1 MNLFLELRRHGKLA
15 DKRNPMYDKGKFAE
29 YFIMLMAF
37 FWAGYLIFFGTLFGF
52 AFDGGSIEPYHVM
65 NAGFIFV
72 FMLDFLIRCMGQKT
86 PTQEV
91 KPYLLLPIKRNRLID
106 MLLIRSGMSG
116 INLIWLFMFVP
127 FAILTVTRFYGI
139 WGVITYCLGIWLL
152 ALFNNDW
159 YQLCRT
165 RWSER
170 IWWILLP
177 LGVYGGIIAWMILA
191 DDCPLYD
198 LSVQLG
204 EGFIQGWPLTFLGV
218 IAAIVLLCW
227 INRTIMS
234 RLIYNELNKTEDT
247 TVQVKTVSEYKFLDR
262 WGEIGEYMRL
272 ELKMMLR
279 NKICKTSL
287 RTITILVLC
296 FSALLSF
303 TDIYD
308 GAFMT
313 SFLLSY
319 NFIIFGILF
328 LSPLMCYEGN
338 YIDGL
343 MSRKESIYTLLR
355 AKYTLYS
362 VSIIIPFILMIPT
375 IVMGKISFLSCLGWA
390 IFVSGFVYF
399 CMFQLAVYNTNT
411 IGLNIKMTNRQNLGT
426 GIQNLVTFAALGVPL
441 ALYSLLNM
449 LFGEDITALIQILI
463 GLAFILTNKYW
474 LKNVYNRFMKRR
486 YQNLEGFRNSR
497 QKN

>member
-52 AFDGGSIEPYHVM
+52 AFDGGSVEPYHIM

-72 FMLDFLIRCMGQKT
+72 LMLDFLIRCMGQKT

-139 WGVITYCLGIWLL
+139 TGVITYCLGIWLL
-152 ALFNNDW
+152 ALANNYW

-165 RWSER
+165 LWSER

-191 DDCPLYD
+191 DDCPLFD

-204 EGFIQGWPLTFLGV
+204 EGFIQGWPLTFLSV
-218 IAAIVLLCW
+218 IAVIILLWW

-296 FSALLSF
+296 ISALLSF
-303 TDIYD
+303 TDVYE
-308 GAFMT
+308 GTMT
-313 SFLLSY
+313 TFFLSY

-355 AKYTLYS
+355 AKYILYS
-362 VSIIIPFILMIPT
+362 ISIIIPFILMIPT

-390 IFVSGFVYF
+390 IFVAGFVYF

-441 ALYSLLNM
+441 ALYSLLNI
-449 LFGEDITALIQILI
+449 LFSENITALIQILI
-463 GLAFILTNKYW
+463 GLGFILTNKYW